1 MNHTINIDFKISR
14 ERSLSRIEN
23 NNLRYMNKT
32 IKTLSVCSLAAYS
45 LIGLSSCK
53 NDGNAKQ
60 QAAAPQLATLTV
72 SEGDADLNTNYPA
85 TLHGKNDVEIRPQ
98 ISGFL
103 TKVHVKEGQRVSAG
117 QLLFTIDQVQL
128 QAAVDASRAAV
139 AVAQANVNT
148 AQTNADNNKILLDK
162 NIISAPAYQTSVD
175 QLNAAKA
182 QLGQAQANLRSAEK
196 NLSYTLVKAPA
207 AGVVGTI
214 DNKEGSLVSPSTLLT
229 ILSDNGEME
238 AYFSMTEKEILSL
251 TDQGRRSMTQVLDSL
266 PGVELKLANG
276 EIYSQPGRIVSIS
289 GVLDPATGSAT
300 VKAAFPNP
308 DGMLRSGNTGQ
319 VLLPSINK
327 GVITIPQ
334 KATFEIQ
341 DMKFVYVVGD
351 SSKIHQSPIEIDS
364 KNDGTNYIVTKGL
377 KPGDV
382 IVIEGVGSSVKD
394 GMVISPK
401 QN

>member
-1 MNHTINIDFKISR
+1 
-14 ERSLSRIEN
+14 
-23 NNLRYMNKT
+23 MNKT
-32 IKTLSVCSLAAYS
+32 LKTLSVCSLAAYS
-45 LIGLSSCK
+45 VFGLSSCK
-53 NDGNAKQ
+53 SDGNANQ
-60 QAAAPQLATLTV
+60 QAPAMSLATLTV

-98 ISGFL
+98 ITGFL
-103 TKVHVKEGQRVSAG
+103 TKVHVTEGQHVSAG

-128 QAAVDASRAAV
+128 QAAVDAARAAV

-162 NIISAPAYQTSVD
+162 NIISASAYQTSVD

-182 QLGQAQANLRSAEK
+182 QLGQARANLTSSEK
-196 NLSYTLVKAPA
+196 NLSYTLVKAPV

-214 DNKEGSLVSPSTLLT
+214 DNKEGTLVSPQTLLT
-229 ILSDNGEME
+229 ILSDNGQME
-238 AYFSMTEKEILSL
+238 AYFSMTEKEILAL
-251 TDQGRRSMTQVLDSL
+251 TDNGRKSMAQALDSL

-351 SSKIHQSPIEIDS
+351 SSKVHQSPIEIDS
-364 KNDGTNYIVTKGL
+364 KNDGVNYIVTKGL
-377 KPGDV
+377 NPGDV

-394 GMVISPK
+394 GMTINPK

>member
-1 MNHTINIDFKISR
+1 MTFK
-14 ERSLSRIEN
+14 
-23 NNLRYMNKT
+23 MM
-32 IKTLSVCSLAAYS
+32 SVCSLAACS
-45 LIGLSSCK
+45 LFGLSSCK
-53 NDGNAKQ
+53 GDGNANQ
-60 QAAAPQLATLTV
+60 QAPAMSLATLTV

-103 TKVHVKEGQRVSAG
+103 TKVHVTEGQHVAAG

-162 NIISAPAYQTSVD
+162 NIISASAYQTSVD

-182 QLGQAQANLRSAEK
+182 QLGQAQANLKSAEK

-229 ILSDNGEME
+229 ILSDNGLME
-238 AYFSMTEKEILSL
+238 AYFSMTEKEILAL
-251 TDQGRRSMTQVLDSL
+251 TDQGRRSMTQVIDSL

-276 EIYSQPGRIVSIS
+276 EIYSQPGRIISIS

-308 DGMLRSGNTGQ
+308 EGMLRSGNTGQ
-319 VLLPSINK
+319 VLLPSISK

-341 DMKFVYVVGD
+341 DMKFVYLVGD
-351 SSKIHQSPIEIDS
+351 SSKVHQSPIEIDS
-364 KNDGTNYIVTKGL
+364 KNDGQNYIVTKGL

-394 GMVISPK
+394 GMQITPK

>member
-1 MNHTINIDFKISR
+1 
-14 ERSLSRIEN
+14 
-23 NNLRYMNKT
+23 MNK
-32 IKTLSVCSLAAYS
+32 KTFTGLALLSVCAGLAV
-45 LIGLSSCK
+45 SSCK
-53 NDGNAKQ
+53 GDSQ
-60 QAAAPQLATLTV
+60 QQGQPTAPEIAVMAVTPA
-72 SEGDADLNTNYPA
+72 DADLNTVYPA

-103 TKVHVKEGQRVSAG
+103 TKVMVQEGQHVTAG
-117 QLLFTIDQVQL
+117 QTLFIIDQVQL
-128 QAAVDASRAAV
+128 QASVDAARAAV
-139 AVAQANVNT
+139 SVAQASVNT

-162 NIISAPAYQTSVD
+162 NIISQSAYQTSVD

-182 QLGQAQANLRSAEK
+182 QLGQARANLTSAEK
-196 NLSYTLVKAPA
+196 NLSYTVVKAPA

-229 ILSDNGEME
+229 ILSDNGQME
-238 AYFSMTEKEILSL
+238 AYFSMTEKEILAL
-251 TDQGRRSMTQVLDSL
+251 TDNGRLSMKQVIDSL
-266 PGVELKLANG
+266 PGVELKLATG
-276 EIYSQPGRIVSIS
+276 EIYSQPGRIISIS
-289 GVLDPATGSAT
+289 GVLDPSTGSAT

-319 VLLPSINK
+319 VLLPQVNR

-341 DMKFVYVVGD
+341 DMKFVYVLGD
-351 SSKIHQSPIEIDS
+351 SAKVHQTPITIDS

-377 KPGDV
+377 NEGDV
-382 IVIEGVGSSVKD
+382 IVIEGVGSTIKD

-401 QN
+401 K

>member
-1 MNHTINIDFKISR
+1 
-14 ERSLSRIEN
+14 
-23 NNLRYMNKT
+23 MNKT
-32 IKTLSVCSLAAYS
+32 IKTLSVCTLSAYC
-45 LIGLSSCK
+45 LFGLSSCK
-53 NDGNAKQ
+53 GDGNATQ
-60 QAAAPQLATLTV
+60 QVQAPQLATLTV
-72 SEGDADLNTNYPA
+72 SESDADLNTNYPA

-103 TKVHVKEGQRVSAG
+103 TKVHVKEGQHVAAG

-128 QAAVDASRAAV
+128 QAAVDAARAAV
-139 AVAQANVNT
+139 AVAQASVNT
-148 AQTNADNNKILLDK
+148 AQTNANNNKILLDK
-162 NIISAPAYQTSVD
+162 NIISASAYQTSVD

-182 QLGQAQANLRSAEK
+182 QLGQAQANLKSSEK

-229 ILSDNGEME
+229 ILSDNGQME
-238 AYFSMTEKEILSL
+238 AYFSMTEKEILAL
-251 TDQGRRSMTQVLDSL
+251 TDQGRKSMNQVIDSL
-266 PGVELKLANG
+266 PEVELKLANG
-276 EIYSQPGRIVSIS
+276 EIYSQPGRIISIS

-300 VKAAFPNP
+300 VKAAFPNL

-327 GVITIPQ
+327 DVITIPQ

-341 DMKFVYVVGD
+341 DMKFVYIVGD
-351 SSKIHQSPIEIDS
+351 SSKVHQSPVEIDS
-364 KNDGTNYIVTKGL
+364 KNDGANYIVTKGL

>member
-1 MNHTINIDFKISR
+1 
-14 ERSLSRIEN
+14 
-23 NNLRYMNKT
+23 MNKT
-32 IKTLSVCSLAAYS
+32 IKTFSVCSLAACGA
-45 LIGLSSCK
+45 LCISSCK
-53 NDGNAKQ
+53 GDGNANQ
-60 QAAAPQLATLTV
+60 QAPAMSLATLTV
-72 SEGDADLNTNYPA
+72 AESDADLNTNYPA

-103 TKVHVKEGQRVSAG
+103 TKVHVQEGQRVAAG

-128 QAAVDASRAAV
+128 QAAVDAAKAAV
-139 AVAQANVNT
+139 AVAQASVNT

-162 NIISAPAYQTSVD
+162 NIISASAYQTSVD

-182 QLGQAQANLRSAEK
+182 QLGQAQANLRSTEK

-229 ILSDNGEME
+229 ILSDNGQME
-238 AYFSMTEKEILSL
+238 AYFSMTEKEILTL
-251 TDQGRRSMTQVLDSL
+251 TDNGRKSIPQVLDSL
-266 PGVELKLANG
+266 PAVELKLANG

-289 GVLDPATGSAT
+289 GVLDPSTGSAA
-300 VKAAFPNP
+300 VKAAFPNN
-308 DGMLRSGNTGQ
+308 GMLRSGNTGQ
-319 VLLPSINK
+319 VLIPSINR

-351 SSKIHQSPIEIDS
+351 SSKVHQSPIQIDS
-364 KNDGTNYIVTKGL
+364 KNDGVNYIVTGGL
-377 KPGDV
+377 KAGDV

-394 GMVISPK
+394 GMTITPK
-401 QN
+401 K